1 MFNKRR
7 KRKESYNVK
16 EELDLEIKEDYRKKE
31 YNTDNLVIANLVVD
45 ASNMIFIG
53 TTDHRYIF
61 ENITE
66 EGKEKYR
73 EIFTGFVAEK
83 AQDLSDLPYLKNIV
97 PLNEE
102 VECVGEISK
111 FEALLLLN
119 QINSKNNNNVKYK
132 YVYKDVEIAP
142 FHYDYEELKENKK
155 NLSFMKE
162 KDTINRKVSTT
173 GFSSK

>member
-7 KRKESYNVK
+7 KRKESDNVK

-83 AQDLSDLPYLKNIV
+83 A
-97 PLNEE
+97 
-102 VECVGEISK
+102 
-111 FEALLLLN
+111 
-119 QINSKNNNNVKYK
+119 
-132 YVYKDVEIAP
+132 P
-142 FHYDYEELKENKK
+142 FHYDYEEVKEKKK